1 MRSPRTHA
9 VCSPYLKE
17 EVTFTLSIFC
27 SLHSF
32 KARGYRK
39 PQNTALKKGKRETIC
54 ESIYACSTL
63 EITSI
68 NYTVGSVTL
77 ILGMVLLCSYQ
88 IYLPFTNLYC
98 FCVLNIVIGT
108 RVLPKWIK
116 WTVAQKGLLGN
127 KWTGHWHTA
136 QVNLRGIVFS
146 LDHAPPTSWI
156 TPSDILSGILW
167 KYFNREFSPLITFFF
182 FNGESVSSLLF

>member
-1 MRSPRTHA
+1 MFGLSLLKKQVTERPGCWRLDQGLGHSGDGECMMRSPRTHA

-32 KARGYRK
+32 KARDYRK
-39 PQNTALKKGKRETIC
+39 PQNTALEKGKRETIC
-54 ESIYACSTL
+54 ESTYASSTL

-68 NYTVGSVTL
+68 NYTVGSVIL

-88 IYLPFTNLYC
+88 IYLPFTNLYW
-98 FCVLNIVIGT
+98 FCVLNIVIRT

-116 WTVAQKGLLGN
+116 
-127 KWTGHWHTA
+127 
-136 QVNLRGIVFS
+136 
-146 LDHAPPTSWI
+146 
-156 TPSDILSGILW
+156 
-167 KYFNREFSPLITFFF
+167 
-182 FNGESVSSLLF
+182 